1 MTNVKK
7 VKFRTVPR
15 KMDIALMKSNLRN
28 FNLTL
33 DEIKIVKMINELINN
48 LENLEFNDPLSPRA
62 EFFRKEIEKL
72 EVKLEE
78 VRDSTLIK
86 Y

>member
-1 MTNVKK
+1 MN
-7 VKFRTVPR
+7 
-15 KMDIALMKSNLRN
+15 DNLRN

-33 DEIKIVKMINELINN
+33 DEIKIVKMIKTLIES
-48 LENLEFNDPLSPRA
+48 LESLEFNDPLSPRA

-72 EVKLEE
+72 EEKLEE

>member
-1 MTNVKK
+1 MN
-7 VKFRTVPR
+7 
-15 KMDIALMKSNLRN
+15 DNLRN

-33 DEIKIVKMINELINN
+33 DEIKIVKMIKTLIES

-62 EFFRKEIEKL
+62 EFFRKEIGKL
-72 EVKLEE
+72 EEKLEE

>member
-1 MTNVKK
+1 MTS
-7 VKFRTVPR
+7 
-15 KMDIALMKSNLRN
+15 SNLKN

-33 DEIKIVKMINELINN
+33 DEIKIMKMINELIQG

-62 EFFRKEIEKL
+62 EFFRHEIEKL
-72 EVKLEE
+72 EQKLEGIRE
-78 VRDSTLIK
+78 NTLIK

>member
-1 MTNVKK
+1 MNN
-7 VKFRTVPR
+7 
-15 KMDIALMKSNLRN
+15 NLKN

-33 DEIKIVKMINELINN
+33 DEIKIVKMIKELIEG

-62 EFFRKEIEKL
+62 EFFRNEIEKL
-72 EVKLEE
+72 EKKLEE
-78 VRDSTLIK
+78 VRDNTLIK